1 MEVKKMKYL
10 KTPIIITIVAAL
22 VLSFKIDEAN
32 ADYGNNYQRQI
43 LLRAKNII
51 FLVPDGMGLA
61 YVTAAR
67 CFKNGPDGDPLYLEQ
82 FPFIGYQRTHS
93 KNSQV
98 TDSAAAASA
107 WASGA
112 KYNNGEISC
121 HDDDL
126 DGNCDGLQG
135 NTILEIA
142 RQAGKKTALVA
153 TSDITHAT
161 PAAFGAHVHNR
172 QCEEEIARQYLEL
185 EIDVLLGGGIAA
197 NRNSCKLPHST
208 GSWLNDLL
216 VEAETKGYVMV
227 GTKSELDAAVDA
239 DADKILGLFKAGGKT
254 PETFRVKPDE
264 YTWDLE
270 EPTLPEMVKA
280 MLDTLEE
287 HPRGFFALIEGS
299 QIDWAGHANDI
310 DYLLGEML
318 AFDAAVKI
326 VKDWIDAKLWRRFNT
341 LVILV
346 ADHETGGF
354 GINGPYGTSVMAGD
368 IVEDGWTTGS
378 HTAVDTIVW
387 SQGPG
392 SWKLRKPLQNT
403 DIFDVMVDH
412 LR

>member
-1 MEVKKMKYL
+1 MKLFKKSISWVL
-10 KTPIIITIVAAL
+10 VTSF
-22 VLSFKIDEAN
+22 VLSFPIYSAN
-32 ADYGNNYQRQI
+32 AGHDGYNRRR
-43 LLRAKNII
+43 LLLGAKNII

-67 CFKNGPDGDPLYLEQ
+67 CFKYGPDGDPLYLEQ
-82 FPFIGYQRTHS
+82 FPVIGYQRTHS

-121 HDDDL
+121 HDDNFDSF
-126 DGNCDGLQG
+126 CDGTPVKTL
-135 NTILEIA
+135 LEIA
-142 RQAGKKTALVA
+142 QQYGKKTALVA
-153 TSDITHAT
+153 TADITHAT

-172 QCEEEIARQYLEL
+172 NCEEEIARQYIKN

-197 NRNSCKLPHST
+197 NRNACKLPHST
-208 GSWLNDLL
+208 GGWLEDLL
-216 VEAETKGYVMV
+216 VEAVAKGYVV
-227 GTKSELDAAVDA
+227 VDTKSDMDAAVDE

-264 YTWDLE
+264 YTWEPE

-280 MLDTLEE
+280 MLDTVEE
-287 HPRGFFALIEGS
+287 HPRGFFAVIEGS
-299 QIDWAGHANDI
+299 QIDWAGHASDI
-310 DYLLGEML
+310 DYLLGEVL
-318 AFDAAVKI
+318 AFDAAVKT
-326 VKDWIDAKLWRRFNT
+326 VKDWIDAKLWRRLNT

-354 GINGPYGTSVMAGD
+354 GINGPYGKSAVAGD
-368 IVEDGWTTGS
+368 IVEDGWTTGG

-392 SWKLRKPLQNT
+392 SWRLGKPMQNT
-403 DIFDVMVDH
+403 DIYDVMVDVI
-412 LR
+412 R